1 MPIHDIAGISKT
13 TKPIKMK
20 IQHNIGAMKMNPLMQ
35 YYDVTTNSRWRM
47 AAILVYHHIFA
58 KNHLNFMKFSVH

>member
-1 MPIHDIAGISKT
+1 
-13 TKPIKMK
+13 MK